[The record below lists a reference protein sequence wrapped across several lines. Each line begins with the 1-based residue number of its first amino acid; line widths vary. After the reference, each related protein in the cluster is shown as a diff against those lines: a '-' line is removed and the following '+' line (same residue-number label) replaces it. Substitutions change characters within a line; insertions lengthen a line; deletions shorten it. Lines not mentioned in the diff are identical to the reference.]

1 MKDRSPRVSRLEPV
15 ERLSGR
21 VYLALRSSIRNGRIL
36 PGQPLQE
43 VQLSAQLGVSRTP
56 VREALARL
64 ANEGLVVSEG
74 RSFAVPSL
82 TLADIDDIYE
92 LRLLIEPAAL
102 RQVAG
107 RARDPAVR
115 GPIMEA
121 LEASIAAHKDGDA
134 AAFIEA
140 NARFRTAW
148 LSRILNSRMVYAVQ
162 LYADHVHQLRAVTLG
177 NPKVRTVVLRG
188 LRRIAAALAAGDGD
202 AAAAAMRDHLTEARK
217 AFIAAMGLDRHVRR
231 RHERNAKSA

>member
-1 MKDRSPRVSRLEPV
+1 MKARAPKVSPLEPV

-21 VYLALRSSIRNGRIL
+21 VYRALRSSIRRGSIL

-64 ANEGLVVSEG
+64 ANEGLVASDG
-74 RSFAVPSL
+74 RSFVVPSL

-107 RARDPAVR
+107 RASDPAVR
-115 GPIMEA
+115 APIVRA
-121 LEASIAAHKDGDA
+121 LEDSIAAHRRGDA
-134 AAFIEA
+134 AAFIDA

-148 LSRILNSRMVYAVQ
+148 LSRVLNSRLVYAVQ
-162 LYADHVHQLRAVTLG
+162 LYADHVHQLRAVTLA
-177 NPKVRTVVLRG
+177 NSNVRTVVLRG
-188 LRRIAAALAAGDGD
+188 LRRIAAALAAGDG
-202 AAAAAMRDHLTEARK
+202 AAAAEAMRGHLTEARK
-217 AFIAAMGLDRHVRR
+217 AFIGAMGLTGPGRGGRERSVRT
-231 RHERNAKSA
+231 A